1 MEITTISAPKSIEEV
16 GVRRNLLEDLALK
29 NLYTTGEL
37 SLYELAR
44 YTGLSLRTVEELF
57 ERLRKDQLC
66 EVTGM
71 DGGVHR
77 IIPSTKGKSRALEL
91 LGQNQ
96 YTGPAPV
103 SLNDYTSRIH
113 AQNVRD
119 IEITPDALKTTFED
133 LVLDTETLNQ
143 LGTAVVSGQA
153 LFLYGP
159 TGTGKSIIAQTL
171 ARLFENDQVWVPY
184 AVEVDGQIITVYDPL
199 VHQKVDQPD
208 VFDQD
213 GRWVLCR
220 RPHVLTGGELTLEM
234 LDLQLNPTTKFY
246 SGPAQMKANNGILI
260 IDDFGRQRVSPEAL
274 LNRWILPLE
283 RRIDFLTLAGGKKV
297 EIPFDLFVIFAT
309 NLDPAKTMEDAFLR
323 RIQTKINVGFVTP
336 HQFHEICN
344 RVCLKFNLKYN
355 SALVDH
361 LIHVIEREYKEPL
374 RACYP
379 RDILQQILWAARYL
393 QTEPSLD
400 RETLAQACRNYF
412 VTSQDGEAAMPAAD
426 VYEKPAKFA
435 PFTNTPIDSAV
446 APSHESITIISPVA
460 QEAPIDLG
468 PLAPLMDDKSVT
480 DILID
485 SFDKIYVE
493 RKGKLESTDLRFETE
508 DQLHELSDS
517 ILATMGRR
525 VDASLPMADARLPDG
540 SRVNVI
546 IPPLAIDGL
555 SMSIRRFRKDALEL
569 NDLIELK
576 ALTEEIGELLKG
588 IVQARLNVLVSGGT
602 GSGKTTLLNVLS
614 GFIPPNERIVSIEDS
629 AELQLKQ
636 EYVVR
641 LETRPPDLQG
651 KGEIVQRDL
660 VRNSLR
666 MRPDRIV
673 IGEVRGAEVLDM
685 LQAMNTGHDGSLS
698 TIHAN
703 SPRDSLAR
711 LETLVAMSGLSIPH
725 EAIRKQIASAIN
737 IIIQVARV
745 GDGSRKLVSLQEIN
759 GMEGNVVTMQ
769 EFFKFEQTGVRAD
782 GSVKGQFRSGGFRPK
797 FTERFEALGIKIP
810 GVIFD
815 PRGII
820 EI

>member
-44 YTGLSLRTVEELF
+44 HTGLSLRTVESLF

-435 PFTNTPIDSAV
+435 PF
-446 APSHESITIISPVA
+446 
-460 QEAPIDLG
+460 
-468 PLAPLMDDKSVT
+468 
-480 DILID
+480 
-485 SFDKIYVE
+485 
-493 RKGKLESTDLRFETE
+493 KG
-508 DQLHELSDS
+508 
-517 ILATMGRR
+517 GRR
-525 VDASLPMADARLPDG
+525 
-540 SRVNVI
+540 
-546 IPPLAIDGL
+546 
-555 SMSIRRFRKDALEL
+555 
-569 NDLIELK
+569 
-576 ALTEEIGELLKG
+576 
-588 IVQARLNVLVSGGT
+588 
-602 GSGKTTLLNVLS
+602 
-614 GFIPPNERIVSIEDS
+614 
-629 AELQLKQ
+629 
-636 EYVVR
+636 
-641 LETRPPDLQG
+641 
-651 KGEIVQRDL
+651 
-660 VRNSLR
+660 
-666 MRPDRIV
+666 
-673 IGEVRGAEVLDM
+673 
-685 LQAMNTGHDGSLS
+685 
-698 TIHAN
+698 TIHHQC
-703 SPRDSLAR
+703 PY
-711 LETLVAMSGLSIPH
+711 
-725 EAIRKQIASAIN
+725 
-737 IIIQVARV
+737 
-745 GDGSRKLVSLQEIN
+745 
-759 GMEGNVVTMQ
+759 
-769 EFFKFEQTGVRAD
+769 
-782 GSVKGQFRSGGFRPK
+782 
-797 FTERFEALGIKIP
+797 
-810 GVIFD
+810 
-815 PRGII
+815 
-820 EI
+820 